1 METWDRFTKLLPEA
15 RQEMTAAWN
24 GMERVEMEKV
34 SLYAVFSGVRPDRII
49 DVKGEENGSVK
60 EREGGGN

>member
-1 METWDRFTKLLPEA
+1 
-15 RQEMTAAWN
+15 
-24 GMERVEMEKV
+24 MEKV

-60 EREGGGN
+60 EREGVGN

>member
-24 GMERVEMEKV
+24 GMETVEMEKV
-34 SLYAVFSGVRPDRII
+34 SLYKVFFGVRPDRII
-49 DVKGEENGSVK
+49 G
-60 EREGGGN
+60 REGRGKWESEGE